1 MLGVL
6 KHTKQFWNTTL
17 LENLLLLEEVTVIF
31 YIKSFFLFFCQSI
44 VSDTFRYYAFF
55 FNTRKSASSGIR

>member
-6 KHTKQFWNTTL
+6 KHTKEFWNTTL
-17 LENLLLLEEVTVIF
+17 LENPLLLEEVTVIF
-31 YIKSFFLFFCQSI
+31 YIKSFSLFFCQSI